1 MLNLASSTSIASPGS
16 ETRVQSSHST
26 KDLANRF
33 SSLIEN
39 AEDRVRLMRKQA
51 VTEFSKHEERI
62 VHFAA
67 TQKRLDRI
75 ICDRLRVL
83 SSQSNFSDAKL
94 TYDDGIGCTA
104 GTRLSGSTTTMTLP
118 ISATRHK
125 EMEFSFHVFHD
136 TDVEN
141 AIVEYRLQ
149 ILPAFVRF
157 VAHDQL
163 TIPIADETDTCVID
177 WIDEKLIGFLET
189 YFDVFFHPEYQR
201 PHLVTDP
208 VFGIQFP
215 KSMASGIREL
225 DGKTFHFFT
234 EESCRLF
241 DESPSCYIGTPFG
254 STVQPGGMAPV

>member
-1 MLNLASSTSIASPGS
+1 MVMLNLASSTSIASPGS

-39 AEDRVRLMRKQA
+39 AEDRVRLMREKA

-62 VHFAA
+62 VHFVA

-75 ICDRLRVL
+75 ICDRLEIL
-83 SSQSNFSDAKL
+83 TSQSIFSDAKL
-94 TYDDGIGCTA
+94 TYGDGIGCTV
-104 GTRLSGSTTTMTLP
+104 GTSLSGSTTTITLP
-118 ISATRHK
+118 ISVTRDK
-125 EMEFSFHVFHD
+125 KMEFSFHVFHD

-149 ILPAFVRF
+149 VLPAFVRF

-177 WIDEKLIGFLET
+177 WIDEKLVGFLET
-189 YFDVFFHPEYQR
+189 YCDVYFHPEYQR

-225 DGKTFHFFT
+225 EGKTFHFFT

-241 DESPSCYIGTPFG
+241 DESPSCYIGTPFRFNC
-254 STVQPGGMAPV
+254 